1 MTARKSDNSSKTMK
15 DLFQMELMDMYD
27 AEQRII
33 RGLEKLAEAADAPEV
48 KDAFQEHM
56 RETQDDIKKLE
67 QVFDS
72 FGMKPKAKKCEGIV
86 GVLEEGDEIA
96 SEFKGSPACDAAL
109 ISAAQKVEHY
119 EIASYGCLQ
128 EWAELLGNEEAAG
141 ILQEILDNEKTTDE
155 SLTELAR
162 ASRNREAAEP
172 AGVAAG
178 TAWGEE
184 EPSPSSETSGSTP
197 KPSSSRRSK
206 K

>member
-1 MTARKSDNSSKTMK
+1 MTARKSENSSKTMK
-15 DLFQMELMDMYD
+15 DLFQMELMDIYD

-33 RGLEKLAEAADAPEV
+33 RGLEKLAEAADSPEV
-48 KDAFQEHM
+48 KDAFREHM
-56 RETQDDIKKLE
+56 RETQDDVKKLE

-72 FGMKPKAKKCEGIV
+72 FGMKPKARKCEGIV

-172 AGVAAG
+172 VGVSAG

-184 EPSPSSETSGSTP
+184 EPSPGSETSGSTR

-206 K
+206 P